1 MSSARNLFDDSDA
14 PATGERF
21 ETLAEAR
28 GVQIERIV
36 SSASPEPARY
46 VQEQDEWVLL
56 VRGEA
61 TLDVDGRTVELR
73 AGDHVFLPAR
83 TPHTVL
89 RTTAG
94 ALWVAVHIH
103 PEKT

>member
-1 MSSARNLFDDSDA
+1 MSPTRNLFDDSDA
-14 PATGERF
+14 PTTGERF
-21 ETLAEAR
+21 ETLTAVR

-36 SSASPEPARY
+36 SSASPEPVRY

-56 VRGEA
+56 VRGAA

-73 AGDHVFLPAR
+73 PGDHVFLPAR

-89 RTTAG
+89 STTEG

-103 PEKT
+103 PETK

>member
-1 MSSARNLFDDSDA
+1 MSLARNLFDDSDA

-21 ETLAEAR
+21 ETLTEAR

-36 SSASPEPARY
+36 SSASPEPVRY

-61 TLDVDGRTVELR
+61 TLDVGGRTVELR
-73 AGDHVFLPAR
+73 AGDHVFLRAR

-103 PEKT
+103 PEVK